1 MDLLVL
7 AVDKRA
13 GVFVSEVR
21 GVSGGARAVHLSARP
36 GPARITKRVIILTL
50 FSHYS
55 WVVVFYCRLTLYII
69 IIN

>member
-21 GVSGGARAVHLSARP
+21 GVSGGARAVHLLARP
-36 GPARITKRVIILTL
+36 GPHHQTCNHFNTL
-50 FSHYS
+50 QSLFVGGRFLLSAHTVYN
-55 WVVVFYCRLTLYII
+55 YY
-69 IIN
+69 